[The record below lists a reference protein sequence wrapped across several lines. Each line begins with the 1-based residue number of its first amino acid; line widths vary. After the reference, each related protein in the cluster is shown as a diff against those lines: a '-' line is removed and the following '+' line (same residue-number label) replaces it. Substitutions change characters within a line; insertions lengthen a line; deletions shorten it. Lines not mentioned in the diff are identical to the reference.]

1 MKSKLIFF
9 RVLVLILSVILFF
22 LAILLSEK
30 EVEKVKEEKENEVI
44 NFESGNIINLY
55 LSKKDEII
63 ALDLNYYL
71 LCVIGSEMPFKYEI
85 EALKAQAVVARTYL
99 YNKMNKH
106 AEEKGDICDS
116 SNHCQA
122 YTELEDL
129 KNAWR
134 KKGYSE
140 NEIEYGIQKIKRAIL
155 ETDGLVVTYNG
166 ELINALFH
174 ASSPLKTE
182 DISAIWG
189 NVEVPYLKSVENNED
204 ETYENRNSTM
214 EISYVNFKNT
224 LIENGYLTDLSKDE
238 FRTIKVNEYTNSGRV
253 KNVSFSNYCIKA
265 EDLRKLFG
273 IKSTNFTIELTE
285 DSVIF
290 NVLGF
295 GHGVGLSQ
303 VGADWYAKQGYGFE
317 DIIYHYYT
325 GVEVINIQKK

>member
-1 MKSKLIFF
+1 M
-9 RVLVLILSVILFF
+9 LSAILFF
-22 LAILLSEK
+22 LAITLNER
-30 EVEKVKEEKENEVI
+30 EVDKINEEKESEII
-44 NFESGNIINLY
+44 NFESGDIISLY
-55 LSKKDEII
+55 LSKNDEIK

-71 LCVIGSEMPFKYEI
+71 LCVVGSEMPFKYEI

-99 YNKMNKH
+99 YNKMNQNI
-106 AEEKGDICDS
+106 EERGDICDS
-116 SNHCQA
+116 PNHCQA
-122 YTELEDL
+122 YTELETL

-140 NEIEYGIQKIKRAIL
+140 EEIESGIQKIKQAIM

-174 ASSPLKTE
+174 ASSPQKTE

-189 NVEVPYLKSVENNED
+189 NIEVPYLKSVENMED
-204 ETYENRNSTM
+204 DSYENRSSVV
-214 EISYVNFKNT
+214 EVSYINFKNT
-224 LIENGYLTDLSKDE
+224 LIENGYLTDLSIDE
-238 FRTIKVNEYTNSGRV
+238 FKTLKINSYTNSGRV
-253 KNVSFSNYCIKA
+253 KDVSFSLYCIKA

-273 IKSTNFTIELTE
+273 LKSTNFTIEVLE
-285 DSVIF
+285 DSVVF

-303 VGADWYAKQGYGFE
+303 VGADWYAKQGYGFR

-325 GVEVINIQKK
+325 DVEITNIQKK